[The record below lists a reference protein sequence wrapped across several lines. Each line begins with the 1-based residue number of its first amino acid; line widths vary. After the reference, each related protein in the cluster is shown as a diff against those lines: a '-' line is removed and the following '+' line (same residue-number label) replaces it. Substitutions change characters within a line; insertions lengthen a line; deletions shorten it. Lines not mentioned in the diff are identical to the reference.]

1 MPESTPTGRA
11 RLSREDAASRIT
23 AYVYGN
29 IVALATIA
37 PMTVDAAESGQGLL
51 YLLATAFST
60 FLAHTFAESIGRRA
74 RSDHR
79 LTAAAIRAELRDSMP
94 VLTSSLIPAA
104 VLAYASFT
112 SMPGLVAEVVAIAY
126 LVIRLALLGPVV
138 SRLRGERPSL
148 RTFVAGIALALVGIG
163 IALVKAGPFS

>member
-1 MPESTPTGRA
+1 MPESTPAGRT
-11 RLSREDAASRIT
+11 RLTREDAASRIT

-79 LTAAAIRAELRDSMP
+79 LTADAIRAELRDSMP

-104 VLAYASFT
+104 LLAGAWVT
-112 SMPGLVAEVVAIAY
+112 DMPGLMAEIIAIAY

-148 RTFVAGIALALVGIG
+148 RTFVAGVALAVVGIG
-163 IALVKAGPFS
+163 IALVKAGPLS

>member
-1 MPESTPTGRA
+1 MPESTPAA
-11 RLSREDAASRIT
+11 RTRLTREDAASRIT

-79 LTAAAIRAELRDSMP
+79 LTADAIRAELRDSMP

-104 VLAYASFT
+104 LLACAWVT
-112 SMPGLVAEVVAIAY
+112 DMPGLMAEIIAIAY

-148 RTFVAGIALALVGIG
+148 RTFVAGVALAVVGIG
-163 IALVKAGPFS
+163 IALVKAGPLS